1 MSKISLEDKVI
12 IVTGGGRGLGRAMAL
27 GFARAGALG
36 VTVTSSS
43 SPDEITAVAREIDA
57 IAGQGHGL
65 AMRADVGK
73 WAHCKKVVEQTAA
86 TFGAL
91 HILINNAARGPRY
104 TSAQRGPFWEADAE
118 GWRGVVDTNIN
129 GPFYMAKAAAPHL
142 LAAKW
147 GRIINISKT
156 RDSMH
161 AAKITPYGMSKAALE
176 AATLSWAQ
184 DFAGTGVT
192 VNSLA
197 PGGPTDSGFETEDY
211 WREAREAGHLRPAD
225 VMVEPALWLASTQS
239 DAITGCRYIADR
251 WDAGL
256 PLAQAAEGAREP
268 AIFIAPSKYS
278 RQKKSGLTRTWL
290 ATGVAA
296 RAKAAKPAQPVR
308 PAAKGKKP

>member
-1 MSKISLEDKVI
+1 MTAISLKGKVI

-36 VTVTSSS
+36 VTVTSIS
-43 SPDEITAVAREIDA
+43 SPDEITAVAKEIDA
-57 IAGQGHGL
+57 IAGPGHGL
-65 AMRADVGK
+65 AMRADVGQ
-73 WAHCKKVVEQTAA
+73 WAHCQKVVAQTVS

-91 HILINNAARGPRY
+91 HILVNNAARGPRY
-104 TSAQRGPFWEADAE
+104 TSEQRGPFWEADPE

-142 LAAKW
+142 LTAKW
-147 GRIINISKT
+147 GRVINISKT

-197 PGGPTDSGFETEDY
+197 PGGPTDSGFETIGRHY
-211 WREAREAGHLRPAD
+211 R
-225 VMVEPALWLASTQS
+225 
-239 DAITGCRYIADR
+239 
-251 WDAGL
+251 L
-256 PLAQAAEGAREP
+256 PLRRRSLGRQRAPGRGRRAGA
-268 AIFIAPSKYS
+268 
-278 RQKKSGLTRTWL
+278 
-290 ATGVAA
+290 
-296 RAKAAKPAQPVR
+296 
-308 PAAKGKKP
+308 